1 MEFDSRL
8 LTHLGPAALLLK
20 AILLSLTGIL
30 LLLGFIVFRRWRR
43 GRYFQRLN
51 ERTYVIRAHWDGI
64 ISGQIPASNWRLRPL
79 DCSIVEAILLD
90 SIETAAA
97 DKLPALLRRLRDSGL
112 LDMRIFEARKLR
124 GWRQRTAL
132 VALGRTRAPEAVPA
146 LAEGLDSPS
155 LDTRIAAVRGL
166 GRTGLIE
173 AAAPLLDCYVA
184 EQLRVPEH
192 ILKNALAACCR
203 SYPSLLLS
211 YLSQSRG
218 PIRELLARVL
228 GELAGPDLLDEL
240 LVLTAD
246 PLPEVRASAA
256 RALGNAKSSVALA
269 ALAALSI
276 DPVWF
281 VRLRA
286 VVALGSLEHPGRIKP
301 LLHGL
306 CDTNRNVRQ
315 RAAWALA
322 RAEAD
327 LSTILEQVIDSQDKY
342 ALQAFVSELERS
354 GAMDKVIQVVV
365 EHSQDASGKLLL
377 DALTSSKTVLQ
388 KSALASAA
396 SAGGR

>member
-1 MEFDSRL
+1 MEFASKL

-20 AILLSLTGIL
+20 AILFSLTGIL

-51 ERTYVIRAHWDGI
+51 ERTYVIRTNWDSI
-64 ISGQIPASNWRLRPL
+64 ISGQIPARSWRLRPL
-79 DCSIVEAILLD
+79 DCSIVEAMLLD
-90 SIETAAA
+90 AIETSTA
-97 DKLPALLRRLRDSGL
+97 DQLPALLCRLRDSGL
-112 LDMRIFEARKLR
+112 LDMRIFEARKLH
-124 GWRQRTAL
+124 GWRQRSAL

-146 LAEGLDSPS
+146 LAEALDSPS

-173 AAAPLLDCYVA
+173 AAVPLLDCYVA
-184 EQLRVPEH
+184 GQLQVPEH
-192 ILKNALAACCR
+192 VLKNALAACCR
-203 SYPSLLLS
+203 SYPSILLS
-211 YLSQSRG
+211 YLNHSRG
-218 PIRELLARVL
+218 VIRELLARVL

-269 ALAALSI
+269 ALAALSV

-301 LLHGL
+301 LLQGL
-306 CDTNRNVRQ
+306 CDVNRNVRQ

-322 RAEAD
+322 RVEPD
-327 LSTILEQVIDSQDKY
+327 LGIILEQVIDTRDKY

-354 GAMDKVIQVVV
+354 GAMDKVIQAIV

-377 DALTSSKTVLQ
+377 DALTNSKDVLQ
-388 KSALASAA
+388 RGALASAA
-396 SAGGR
+396 SAGAR

>member
-1 MEFDSRL
+1 MEFASKL

-20 AILLSLTGIL
+20 AILFSLTGIL

-51 ERTYVIRAHWDGI
+51 ERTYVIRTNWDSI
-64 ISGQIPASNWRLRPL
+64 ISGQIPARSWRLRPL
-79 DCSIVEAILLD
+79 DCSIVEAMLLD
-90 SIETAAA
+90 AIETSTA
-97 DKLPALLRRLRDSGL
+97 DQLPALLLRLRDSGL
-112 LDMRIFEARKLR
+112 LDMRIFEARKLH
-124 GWRQRTAL
+124 GWRQRSAL

-146 LAEGLDSPS
+146 LAEALDSPS

-173 AAAPLLDCYVA
+173 AAVPLLDCYVA
-184 EQLRVPEH
+184 GQLQVPEH
-192 ILKNALAACCR
+192 VLKNALAACCR
-203 SYPSLLLS
+203 SYPSILLS
-211 YLSQSRG
+211 YLNHSRG
-218 PIRELLARVL
+218 VIRELLARVL

-269 ALAALSI
+269 ALAALSV

-286 VVALGSLEHPGRIKP
+286 MVALGSLEHSGRIKP
-301 LLHGL
+301 LLQGL
-306 CDTNRNVRQ
+306 CDVNRNVRQ

-322 RAEAD
+322 RVEPD
-327 LSTILEQVIDSQDKY
+327 LAIILEQVIDTRDKY

-354 GAMDKVIQVVV
+354 GAMDKVIQAIV

-377 DALTSSKTVLQ
+377 DALTNSKGVLQ
-388 KSALASAA
+388 QGALVSAA